1 MIKYIGIYKFNTKN
15 KYALWYELLVQNP
28 SDILRGYCCKILKI
42 DLKDGKLDFWHFFRV
57 HFTAINQ
64 TQYYYFK

>member
-15 KYALWYELLVQNP
+15 KYAVWYELLVQNP

-42 DLKDGKLDFWHFFRV
+42 DLKDGELDFWHFWRV